1 MPQSI
6 IHTKSAGQLEEPTD
20 FLSRVAYDTP
30 ALALR
35 GGSGVS
41 MHSNHDRQRPAHRQV
56 SGFLIGGIVL
66 LGCGSTVREEDPRPS
81 SGGTGHAEGTGATGG
96 GTSSGGTGASGGL
109 GSDAGNT
116 TAAAGNSGGSG
127 GASGGATGEGG
138 GTSGGATGEGT
149 TPAECEACNA
159 GDPCAGGLTPQVRCD
174 NGTWDHD
181 GDPATCC
188 SPWATCAAGT
198 YVSRA
203 GSAATDRE
211 CTSCPSGSFSQSSN
225 MDKCSPWTGCAPAS
239 SSWPQGGVATPGT
252 ATADAV
258 CADPYFKFGS
268 EGLYVAF
275 AVAVD
280 SGGNVYVAGNTYGAF
295 GSDGGESDVF
305 VRKLDAH
312 GSVVWTQRFGTSS
325 DDHAK
330 GVAVDGSGNVYVAG
344 TTGGGLEGANGG
356 FGDAFVRK
364 LDSSGATLWTRQLAT
379 WRSESANALA
389 VDGQGNAYVA
399 GTSYGGAQETGEAFV
414 TKIDTNGAPAWT
426 QLFGGPDED
435 EAMAIAV
442 DGSGNAYVG
451 GYTSGGVV
459 ADSDRGQRDAF
470 VRKLDSSG
478 TTSWTRQF
486 GSTENDFVF
495 AARVDGSGNLY
506 VAGSTAG
513 EVGGPG
519 EGSPEAF
526 VRKFDAG
533 GATSWTHH
541 AGNASYGYGFALAI
555 DGKDDVYLVGST
567 SSGEEDVY
575 VRKLDASGAAQW
587 TKEIGTPRSDTA
599 LAAAADADGN
609 LFVAGY
615 TGVFF
620 TTSDA
625 FVLHVPTE

>member
-1 MPQSI
+1 MY
-6 IHTKSAGQLEEPTD
+6 A
-20 FLSRVAYDTP
+20 
-30 ALALR
+30 
-35 GGSGVS
+35 
-41 MHSNHDRQRPAHRQV
+41 
-56 SGFLIGGIVL
+56 
-66 LGCGSTVREEDPRPS
+66 
-81 SGGTGHAEGTGATGG
+81 
-96 GTSSGGTGASGGL
+96 
-109 GSDAGNT
+109 
-116 TAAAGNSGGSG
+116 
-127 GASGGATGEGG
+127 
-138 GTSGGATGEGT
+138 
-149 TPAECEACNA
+149 
-159 GDPCAGGLTPQVRCD
+159 
-174 NGTWDHD
+174 
-181 GDPATCC
+181 
-188 SPWATCAAGT
+188 
-198 YVSRA
+198 
-203 GSAATDRE
+203 
-211 CTSCPSGSFSQSSN
+211 
-225 MDKCSPWTGCAPAS
+225 
-239 SSWPQGGVATPGT
+239 
-252 ATADAV
+252 
-258 CADPYFKFGS
+258 
-268 EGLYVAF
+268 AF

-280 SGGNVYVAGNTYGAF
+280 GGGNVYVAGNTHGAL
-295 GSDGGESDVF
+295 GADGGESNAF

-312 GSVVWTQRFGTSS
+312 GAVVWTQRFGTSS

-344 TTGGGLEGANGG
+344 TTGGGLEGASGG

-389 VDGQGNAYVA
+389 VDGQGNVYVV
-399 GTSYGGAQETGEAFV
+399 GTSYGGGQNTGEAFV

-435 EAMAIAV
+435 EAMAVAV

-459 ADSDRGQRDAF
+459 PDSDRGQRDAF

-478 TTSWTRQF
+478 ATSWTRQF

-513 EVGGPG
+513 EVGGPS
-519 EGSPEAF
+519 EGSPDAF

-533 GATSWTHH
+533 GATTWTHQ
-541 AGNASYGYGFALAI
+541 AGNASYDYGFALAI
-555 DGKDDVYLVGST
+555 DGKNDVYLVGST

-609 LFVAGY
+609 LYVAGY

-625 FVLHVPTE
+625 FVLHVPAE

>member
-1 MPQSI
+1 M
-6 IHTKSAGQLEEPTD
+6 
-20 FLSRVAYDTP
+20 
-30 ALALR
+30 
-35 GGSGVS
+35 
-41 MHSNHDRQRPAHRQV
+41 
-56 SGFLIGGIVL
+56 
-66 LGCGSTVREEDPRPS
+66 
-81 SGGTGHAEGTGATGG
+81 
-96 GTSSGGTGASGGL
+96 
-109 GSDAGNT
+109 
-116 TAAAGNSGGSG
+116 
-127 GASGGATGEGG
+127 
-138 GTSGGATGEGT
+138 
-149 TPAECEACNA
+149 
-159 GDPCAGGLTPQVRCD
+159 
-174 NGTWDHD
+174 
-181 GDPATCC
+181 
-188 SPWATCAAGT
+188 
-198 YVSRA
+198 
-203 GSAATDRE
+203 
-211 CTSCPSGSFSQSSN
+211 
-225 MDKCSPWTGCAPAS
+225 
-239 SSWPQGGVATPGT
+239 ATPGT

-280 SGGNVYVAGNTYGAF
+280 GGGNVYVAGNTYGAF

-344 TTGGGLEGANGG
+344 TTGGALEGANGG

-364 LDSSGATLWTRQLAT
+364 LDASGATLWTRQLAT

-399 GTSYGGAQETGEAFV
+399 GTSYGGPQETGEAFV

-435 EAMAIAV
+435 EAMAVAV
-442 DGSGNAYVG
+442 DGSGNTYVG

-495 AARVDGSGNLY
+495 AARVDGNGDLY

-513 EVGGPG
+513 EVGGPS

-541 AGNASYGYGFALAI
+541 AGNASYDYSFALAI
-555 DGKDDVYLVGST
+555 DGNDDVYLVGST
-567 SSGEEDVY
+567 SGGEEDVY
-575 VRKLDASGAAQW
+575 VRKLDASGAALW

-599 LAAAADADGN
+599 LAAASGADGN
-609 LFVAGY
+609 LYVAGY
-615 TGVFF
+615 TGEFF
-620 TTSDA
+620 NTSDA